1 MDELMNVKEAA
12 TYLRVNYMT
21 VYKMVQKRRI
31 PATKVGGNWRFKKEI
46 LDEWLLRNT
55 TMGKGTILVVDDD
68 QEVRD
73 VLKEMA
79 EKQGYNVYT
88 SASGEQ
94 ALTEIGRQ
102 HFDLIFLDLRL
113 PGISGVNLLESVKE
127 KARDTVVVIVTA
139 LADDSM
145 AMKAMASGPLLLVR
159 KPFKEK
165 DIIEVLNII
174 MKGKAI

>member
-68 QEVRD
+68 EEVRD
-73 VLKEMA
+73 VLKDMA
-79 EKQGYNVYT
+79 EKQGYVVFT
-88 SASGEQ
+88 AASGEL
-94 ALTEIGRQ
+94 ALVEIGRQ

-113 PGISGVNLLESVKE
+113 PGISGVNVLEAVKE
-127 KARDTVVVIVTA
+127 KARDTVVVVVTG
-139 LADDSM
+139 LADDPM
-145 AMKAMASGPLLLVR
+145 TMKAMSSGPLVLVR
-159 KPFKEK
+159 KPLKEK
-165 DIIEVLNII
+165 DIIEVLNIV
-174 MKGKAI
+174 MKGKSI